1 MTPVEY
7 KAAREL
13 RGSQVAV
20 AAKLGVAQNTVSRRE
35 IGEIPITQE
44 AAIALLAIP
53 KPRKPRGGKQRK

>member
-1 MTPVEY
+1 MNAADY

-44 AAIALLAIP
+44 AAIALLALP
-53 KPRKPRGGKQRK
+53 KLRKPRGKV